1 MEQKSLLL
9 RSKTTQLQQAEN
21 SMGNALT
28 QKILI
33 TLGFIFAYRVLAYIP
48 VPGVDTSVIASYF
61 TDANNALGLAN
72 MFSGNAIERLSIISL
87 GIMPYITASI
97 VMELLAATFPTL
109 GQMKKERDGM
119 QKYMQ
124 IIRYFTIFITV
135 VQAIGVSMGLQ
146 SLTGSS
152 GQSAVMIDPTTFV
165 IIATFSMLTGT
176 MLLMWIGEQ
185 ITQKGIGNG
194 ISLIIF
200 AGIVSGL
207 PSAISNT
214 VQAVNAGEMS
224 FLTILAILGVMLIT
238 ILAIIYVELG
248 ERRVPISY
256 SRKTIMQNQNKRV
269 MNYIPVKVNLS
280 GVIPPIFASAILM
293 FPLTMLQSSQNDIL
307 VKIADILAPGGVVFN
322 VVTFLLVVFFAFFY
336 ASIAFNAKDISD
348 NLKKQG
354 GFIPGV
360 RPGEHTKEFLN
371 DVASKLTVTGA
382 TYLAIISTVPFVFI
396 NGMGA
401 SFYFGGTA
409 VLIIVQVALDT
420 MRKVEAQR
428 TMNQYNTLGNVG
440 L

>member
-1 MEQKSLLL
+1 
-9 RSKTTQLQQAEN
+9 
-21 SMGNALT
+21 MGNALT

-33 TLGFIFAYRVLAYIP
+33 TLGFLFAYRVLAYIP
-48 VPGVDTSVIASYF
+48 VPGVDLDVIKSF
-61 TDANNALGLAN
+61 FDQNSNNGLGLAN
-72 MFSGNAIERLSIISL
+72 MFSGGAVERFSIISL

-97 VMELLAATFPTL
+97 VMELLAATFPAL

-135 VQAIGVSMGLQ
+135 IQAIGVSIGLRSMG
-146 SLTGSS
+146 S
-152 GQSAVMIDPTTFV
+152 GGQGAIMIDQTTFT
-165 IIATFSMLTGT
+165 ILATFSMLTGT

-200 AGIVSGL
+200 AGIVSGI
-207 PSAISNT
+207 PAAISNT
-214 VQAVNAGEMS
+214 VTAVNAGTMN
-224 FLTILAILGVMLIT
+224 FLSVLAIAVIMLVT

-269 MNYIPVKVNLS
+269 MNYIPVRVNIS
-280 GVIPPIFASAILM
+280 GVIPPIFASAVLM
-293 FPLTMLQSSQNDIL
+293 FPLTMLQASTNST
-307 VKIADILAPGGVVFN
+307 VTAIADLLAPGGVVFN
-322 VVTFLLVVFFAFFY
+322 VATFLMIIFFAFFY
-336 ASIAFNAKDISD
+336 ASIQFNAKDISD
-348 NLKKQG
+348 NLKRQG

-360 RPGEHTKEFLN
+360 RPGEHTREFLN
-371 DVASKLTVTGA
+371 EVASRLTVTGA
-382 TYLAIISTVPFVFI
+382 IYLAIISTLPFMFI
-396 NGMGA
+396 NGLGA

-420 MRKVEAQR
+420 MRKIEAQR
-428 TMNQYNTLGNVG
+428 TMNQYEVLGNVG